1 VTDTLAVWLGAT
13 RAGDLIRDRRR
24 LTFHHRPGT
33 ARLTVAPEGEEPAW
47 SSAFTHTWFEGLLPE
62 EERRSAAEVEHDV
75 DRGDTFGLLAAIG
88 WECAG
93 AVSVLPEGRM
103 PASGWYHALTDDEVW
118 ERLDALPRP
127 VAEIDRRVRLS
138 LGGAQD
144 KLLLARLDGR
154 WHLPI
159 DGAISTHILKPEP
172 VRFPGLAAAEGWAL
186 RAAAAVTRTA
196 TAELLAPLGH
206 RSTLVVERYDRE
218 VREGVI
224 ARTHQEDL
232 CQVLGLAAAAKYP
245 RGQGPRDASL
255 QRLADLLVARATDAP
270 SELVRLLEQV
280 VVTVALANTD
290 AHAKNLSLVHVGP
303 NTVALAPLYDD
314 APTLFF
320 LPTQRQAALPVG
332 GKWRIDEITR
342 RHLLEEA
349 RAWSVPE
356 PIARAT
362 ITSALER
369 LESGMREADARY
381 PGLPDGLRGVVRTQF
396 ERLAASDF
404 QPLRRRPA
412 G

>member
-1 VTDTLAVWLGAT
+1 MTDTLAVWLGAD
-13 RAGDLIRDRRR
+13 RVGDLVGDRQT
-24 LTFHHRPGT
+24 LTFHRRPRT
-33 ARLTVAPEGEEPAW
+33 ARLTVAQMEDDEPAW
-47 SSAFTHTWFEGLLPE
+47 SPAFTRAWFDGLLPE
-62 EERRSAAEVEHDV
+62 EERRSAAEIEHGV

-93 AVSVLPEGRM
+93 AVSVLPEGRL
-103 PASGWYHALTDDEVW
+103 PASGWYQALADDEVW
-118 ERLDALPRP
+118 ERLDALPRR
-127 VAEIDRRVRLS
+127 VAEIDHQVRLS

-144 KLLLARLDGR
+144 KLLLARLDGH
-154 WHLPI
+154 WQLPL

-172 VRFPGLAAAEGWAL
+172 VRFPGLAVAEGWAL
-186 RAAAAVTRTA
+186 RAATAVTSA
-196 TAELLAPLGH
+196 AKAELLAAADH
-206 RSTLVVERYDRE
+206 RPTLVVERYDRE
-218 VREGVI
+218 VREGAI

-232 CQVLGLAAAAKYP
+232 CQVLGLAPAAKYP

-255 QRLADLLVARATDAP
+255 RRLADVLVARAADAP

-303 NTVALAPLYDD
+303 NTVALAPLYDI

-332 GKWRIDEITR
+332 LKWRIDQITR

-349 RAWSVPE
+349 RAWGVPE

-369 LESGMREADARY
+369 LESGMRDADAQY
-381 PGLPDGLRGVVRTQF
+381 PGLPDGPRGVVRLQF
-396 ERLAASDF
+396 ERLATSDF
-404 QPLRRRPA
+404 
-412 G
+412 

>member
-1 VTDTLAVWLGAT
+1 MTDTLAVWLGAT

-103 PASGWYHALTDDEVW
+103 PASGWYHTLTDDEVW
-118 ERLDALPRP
+118 ARLDALPRP
-127 VAEIDRRVRLS
+127 VAEIDRQVRLS
-138 LGGAQD
+138 LGGTQD

-172 VRFPGLAAAEGWAL
+172 VRYPGLAVAEAWAL
-186 RAAAAVTRTA
+186 RAAAAVTSTA
-196 TAELLAPLGH
+196 KAELLAAPTH
-206 RSTLVVERYDRE
+206 RPTLVVTRYDRE
-218 VREGVI
+218 VRGGAI

-232 CQVLGLAAAAKYP
+232 CQVLGLAPAAKYP

-255 QRLADLLVARATDAP
+255 RRLADRLVARAADAP
-270 SELVRLLEQV
+270 SELIRLLEQI
-280 VVTVALANTD
+280 VVTVALANTE
-290 AHAKNLSLVHVGP
+290 AHAKNLSVVHSGP
-303 NTVALAPLYDD
+303 NTVALAPLYDV
-314 APTLFF
+314 APTLYF

-332 GKWRIDEITR
+332 HKWRIDEITR
-342 RHLLEEA
+342 RHLEEEA
-349 RAWSVPE
+349 RSWGVPE
-356 PIARAT
+356 PLARQT
-362 ITSALER
+362 ISSALER
-369 LESGMREADARY
+369 LEAGMREADAEFAA
-381 PGLPDGLRGVVRTQF
+381 LPDGMRDVVRLQF
-396 ERLAASDF
+396 ERLVASE
-404 QPLRRRPA
+404 L
-412 G
+412 